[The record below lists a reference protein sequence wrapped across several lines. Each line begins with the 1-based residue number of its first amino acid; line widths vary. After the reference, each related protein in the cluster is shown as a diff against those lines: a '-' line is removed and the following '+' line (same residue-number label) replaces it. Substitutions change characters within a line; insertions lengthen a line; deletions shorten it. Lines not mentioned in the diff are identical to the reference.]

1 MPHCNNH
8 KMKPQPLPQPINDN
22 DNVKFEGVPNNV
34 YSDCPA
40 LMSDGRFITN
50 YLPNCEMNFNVSRVY
65 SNKPLNSWEYTF
77 YLNNEAQKAGNY
89 FNNIYKEDY
98 SCPPDAY
105 KIIQPKLKQDCNT
118 DNCVINDINKNGM
131 AMY

>member
-8 KMKPQPLPQPINDN
+8 KMKPQPLPQSINDN

-34 YSDCPA
+34 YPDCPA

-105 KIIQPKLKQDCNT
+105 KIIQCDSLIWPL
-118 DNCVINDINKNGM
+118 
-131 AMY
+131 